1 MILEG
6 NGVKLRAVEPEDL
19 DLLYNWE
26 NEEANWK
33 QGNTIVPYSR
43 YILKKYIAASHKS
56 IYETAQL
63 RLMIDTLPGKRTVG
77 TVDLFDFDHFHKRAG
92 VGILIA
98 SVDDRKKGYASAALE
113 RIINYAFGTLGLYQL
128 WCNIAEGNEDSMKL
142 FLRHGFVV
150 CATKEGW
157 LRREGQFIKEYM
169 LQLINPDT

>member
-19 DLLYNWE
+19 DLLYKWE
-26 NEEANWK
+26 NDEANWK
-33 QGNTIVPYSR
+33 QGNTIVPFSR
-43 YILKKYIAASHKS
+43 YILKKYIAGSHKS
-56 IYETAQL
+56 IYEAAQL
-63 RLMIDTLPGKRTVG
+63 RLMIDMLPGNRTVG

-128 WCNIAEGNEDSMKL
+128 WCNIAEGNEESMKL

-157 LRREGQFIKEYM
+157 LRREGQFIKEYL